1 MICTVTL
8 NPSLDYTV
16 ELEQLQPGGLNRTRA
31 ESVRPGGKGLNV
43 ALMLNRLGQ
52 PVRALA
58 FAAGYTGHML
68 AGQLADAG
76 LPAELL
82 WAREGMT
89 RINVKVK
96 AGEETEINGRGPV
109 LGPSHLEEL
118 ASRLAVLEEGDWVV
132 LAGSL
137 PAGLPDDT
145 YARLLMPLTARGV
158 RAVVDAEGAVLSAAL
173 TAHPFLIK
181 PNRPELEA
189 LAGRALSTREEL
201 FDAAR
206 TLQEKG
212 AANVLLSL
220 GGEGAALLT
229 SSGERLFCPAP
240 QGKAVDTVGAG
251 DSMVAGFLSGWLTT
265 GRWPE
270 ALRMG
275 VAAGSASA
283 FSPWIARRE
292 QVWALYDSV
301 LI

>member
-1 MICTVTL
+1 
-8 NPSLDYTV
+8 
-16 ELEQLQPGGLNRTRA
+16 
-31 ESVRPGGKGLNV
+31 
-43 ALMLNRLGQ
+43 
-52 PVRALA
+52 
-58 FAAGYTGHML
+58 
-68 AGQLADAG
+68 
-76 LPAELL
+76 
-82 WAREGMT
+82 MT

-229 SSGERLFCPAP
+229 SSGERLVLPRAPGQGSGYRGGRRFDGGGLFVRLADHRPVGGSPAHGGGSR
-240 QGKAVDTVGAG
+240 QC
-251 DSMVAGFLSGWLTT
+251 
-265 GRWPE
+265 
-270 ALRMG
+270 LRI
-275 VAAGSASA
+275 
-283 FSPWIARRE
+283 FSLDRPPGTSLGIVR
-292 QVWALYDSV
+292 QCSNM
-301 LI
+301 IQ